1 MGCGKAQPSGSYY
14 STFVRDATSCRR
26 GHTWSDWA
34 ELGCCICNVCDKD
47 NVHDITKR
55 EKRCFVEGCESL
67 LNVAVKVV
75 EAKLDDESIVAK

>member
-1 MGCGKAQPSGSYY
+1 
-14 STFVRDATSCRR
+14 
-26 GHTWSDWA
+26 
-34 ELGCCICNVCDKD
+34 
-47 NVHDITKR
+47 VHDITKR